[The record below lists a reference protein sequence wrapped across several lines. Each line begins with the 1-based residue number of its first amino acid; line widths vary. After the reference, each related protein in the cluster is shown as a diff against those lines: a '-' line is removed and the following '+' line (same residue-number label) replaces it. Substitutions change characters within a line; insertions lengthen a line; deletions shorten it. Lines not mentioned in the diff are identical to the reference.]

1 VQTPTQTPAGRP
13 GRPSS
18 LLIGLSHG
26 TTWWAQPR
34 SACDARLWEVC
45 RRPLRPQTLDELLA
59 PEDTLAVV
67 DDYGTLID
75 VQALSLR
82 RVWLSLTHGP
92 DVGDEGGR

>member
-1 VQTPTQTPAGRP
+1 
-13 GRPSS
+13 
-18 LLIGLSHG
+18 
-26 TTWWAQPR
+26 
-34 SACDARLWEVC
+34 
-45 RRPLRPQTLDELLA
+45 
-59 PEDTLAVV
+59 VV